1 MTYPF
6 PRPHGR
12 GLGLRAAVAL
22 AAVVALGA
30 ADVAVAAA
38 APSTVSA
45 VATPA
50 GVVAPL
56 ATGANPPV
64 DPLYLTPGSRTANG
78 RDWRTRCEPY
88 GASATRC
95 FTEIRATTVVRTARG
110 YVTTTGWV
118 FNNLTYRDVDG
129 VGWKANVLA
138 MSGERVSAGRRW
150 RVVCSELA
158 GWRRCTSQI
167 WATVISRQAAP
178 GRGYTYRTYGTW
190 QLNNVVWLS
199 RAAQPGPGPGAT
211 AEPGTVAPAPAP
223 PPPPPP
229 PSGES
234 ETPINVPNPGDSVN
248 CSDFAT
254 WGDANR
260 WYEQHYAYFGDVAN
274 LDSDGNGI
282 PCESLP
288 GAP

>member
-1 MTYPF
+1 MTHPH
-6 PRPHGR
+6 PHRPGR
-12 GLGLRAAVAL
+12 GFRLRAAVTL
-22 AAVVALGA
+22 AAVVALSA
-30 ADVAVAAA
+30 ADVAAAVAAPIA
-38 APSTVSA
+38 SSRMSA
-45 VATPA
+45 VAMPA
-50 GVVAPL
+50 GVVTTL
-56 ATGANPPV
+56 AVGSNPPV
-64 DPLYLTPGSRTANG
+64 DPLYLTPGTRTVNG

-88 GASATRC
+88 GSSATRC
-95 FTEIRATTVVRTARG
+95 FTEIRATQVARTSRG

-129 VGWKANVLA
+129 VSWKSNVLA
-138 MSGERVSAGRRW
+138 TPGERTSGGRRW
-150 RVVCSELA
+150 KVVCSELA
-158 GWRRCTSQI
+158 GWRRCTSHI

-178 GRGYTYRTYGTW
+178 SGGYTYRTYGTW
-190 QLNNVVWLS
+190 QFNNVVWLS
-199 RAAQPGPGPGAT
+199 RAGQPGPGPGT
-211 AEPGTVAPAPAP
+211 TTDPGTLE
-223 PPPPPP
+223 PPP
-229 PSGES
+229 PSDES